1 MKTNEFS
8 EIIGTLRERPFNY
21 QLTYVRPTF
30 SKPRLGLLS
39 SGLCHLNK
47 IAGLS

>member
-21 QLTYVRPTF
+21 QLRPTF